1 MKIINQLPV
10 RKTVKVAALLLAS
23 GLFITSCYK
32 EEIIPEEEAVD
43 PGTGLADWTAETH
56 GAEAYPNYDIIFP
69 QDEVNRIDLVI
80 SSSDW
85 TKMQQD
91 LSSNLSSGFPGGGPG
106 GGAPGTVDFT
116 PIFVPASVFFNGIEW
131 YNVGVRY
138 KGNSSLQS
146 AYQSGIKKLALR
158 FDFDEFEDTYPEI
171 RDQRFYGFQK
181 LSFSNNYE
189 DVSFMHEKLAADIFR
204 GAGLKAPQTAYY
216 RIYIDYGQGAKYFG
230 LYTAVEIV
238 EDTMLDSQFGSSTGN
253 CYKPDGTYLKT
264 FSIATMEKKTN
275 EELADYS
282 DVQNFI
288 SYLNAGTRT
297 SDINQ
302 WKSDLE
308 SVFDVDNFMKW
319 LAVNTVI
326 QNWDTYGKMTHNF
339 YLYNDPATEKL
350 VWIPWDNNEALSA
363 GKMTALSLS
372 MSEVTSSWPLI
383 RYLMDTPEYKA
394 LYVEYLSQTING
406 PFYPAD
412 MKEKY
417 QYYYDMIQPYVI
429 GADGEVSGY
438 TFLRSSSEFASA
450 LTTQKN
456 HVDSRFNATTSYLA
470 TQ

>member
-1 MKIINQLPV
+1 MKITNQSPV
-10 RKTVKVAALLLAS
+10 MRTVKMTALLIAFSLLIA
-23 GLFITSCYK
+23 SCYR
-32 EEIIPEEEAVD
+32 EEIIPEEESVV

-56 GAEAYPNYDIIFP
+56 GDEADPNYDIIFP
-69 QDEVNRIDLVI
+69 QDKVNRIDVVI

-91 LSSNLSSGFPGGGPG
+91 LSSNLSSSFPGGGPG

-131 YNVGVRY
+131 YEVGVRY

-158 FDFDEFEDTYPEI
+158 FDFDEYEGTYPEI
-171 RDQRFYGFQK
+171 KNQRFYGFQK
-181 LSFSNNYE
+181 LSFSNNYD

-204 GAGLKAPQTAYY
+204 DAGLKAPQTAYY
-216 RIYIDYGQGAKYFG
+216 RMYIDYGQGAKYFG
-230 LYTAVEIV
+230 LYTAVEII
-238 EDTMLDSQFGSSTGN
+238 EDTMLESQFGSSTGN

-264 FSIATMEKKTN
+264 FSISTMEKKTN

-282 DVQNFI
+282 DVQTFI

-308 SVFDVDNFMKW
+308 SVFDVDNFMRW

-339 YLYNDPATEKL
+339 YLYNDPATSKL
-350 VWIPWDNNEALSA
+350 VWIPWDNNEALAA

-372 MSEVTSSWPLI
+372 MSEVTTTWPLI
-383 RYLMDTPEYKA
+383 RYLMDTPAYKSIY
-394 LYVEYLSQTING
+394 LNYLSQTIMG
-406 PFYPAD
+406 PFKPAD
-412 MKEKY
+412 IKEKY
-417 QYYYDMIQPYVI
+417 QYYYNLIQPYVI
-429 GADGEVSGY
+429 GTDGEVSGY
-438 TFLRSSSEFASA
+438 TFLKSSSDFANA
-450 LTTQKN
+450 LTTQMN

>member
-1 MKIINQLPV
+1 MKITNQLPV
-10 RKTVKVAALLLAS
+10 RKTVNVATLILAS
-23 GLFITSCYK
+23 SLFFTSCYK
-32 EEIIPEEEAVD
+32 EEIIPEEESVV

-56 GAEAYPNYDIIFP
+56 GDEAAPNYDIIFP
-69 QDEVNRIDLVI
+69 QDKVNRIDLVI

-85 TKMQQD
+85 SEMQQD
-91 LSSNLSSGFPGGGPG
+91 LSSNLSSSVPGERPGGD
-106 GGAPGTVDFT
+106 APGTVDFT
-116 PIFVPASVFFNGIEW
+116 PVFVPASVFFNGKEW

-138 KGNSSLQS
+138 KGNSSLKS

-171 RDQRFYGFQK
+171 KDQRFYGFQK
-181 LSFSNNYE
+181 LSFSNNYD

-264 FSIATMEKKTN
+264 FSISTMEKKNN
-275 EELADYS
+275 EEMADYS
-282 DVQNFI
+282 DAQSFI
-288 SYLNAGTRT
+288 SYLNASTRT
-297 SDINQ
+297 SDIDQ

-350 VWIPWDNNEALSA
+350 VWIPWDNNESLSA
-363 GKMTALSLS
+363 GKMTSLSLS
-372 MSEVTSSWPLI
+372 MNEVTSSWPLI

-394 LYVEYLSQTING
+394 FYLDYLSQTING
-406 PFYPAD
+406 SFYPAD

-417 QYYYDMIQPYVI
+417 QYYYDMIQPYVV
-429 GADGEVSGY
+429 GTDGEVSGY
-438 TFLRSSSEFASA
+438 TFLKSSSEFASA
-450 LTTQKN
+450 LSTQKN
-456 HVDSRFNATTSYLA
+456 HVDSRFNVTTSYLA